1 MSPALLTTHCFKAG
15 NGVSHGFT
23 SFNSASINRKHIL
36 LVEATNR
43 FCRCHFAEDE
53 SKPMRILMI
62 LTSHST
68 ENTLLDERAN
78 ALESFSGAYFAFR
91 DVGAEIVLASP
102 KGGLPALYP
111 RRVDKAKQSEIVS
124 RFYNDA
130 RARSELADTLRL
142 EQVCADDFDALF
154 YPGSVGSLWDLA
166 NNEQSIAIISAF
178 DEAGKP
184 LGFVGYGPSALC
196 RVTSNSGIA
205 LVSGRNLT
213 ASSASEDRS
222 TIGESEIPFSLE
234 QQLRTAGAIYSSA
247 EDWTCHVVRDDILI
261 TGQNVA
267 SVVEAAK
274 LLLKLMQS

>member
-1 MSPALLTTHCFKAG
+1 LFQNG
-15 NGVSHGFT
+15 NGASHGFT
-23 SFNSASINRKHIL
+23 SFNSASVNREHIL

-43 FCRCHFAEDE
+43 FCHCHFAEDE

-68 ENTLLDERAN
+68 ENTLL
-78 ALESFSGAYFAFR
+78 ESFADAYFTFR

-154 YPGSVGSLWDLA
+154 YPGSLGSLWDLA
-166 NNEQSIAIISAF
+166 DNEQSIAIITAF
-178 DEAGKP
+178 NEAGKP

-196 RVTSNSGIA
+196 RVTSNSGLA

-213 ASSASEDRS
+213 ASSTSEDRS

-247 EDWTCHVVRDDILI
+247 ADWTCHVVKDDILI